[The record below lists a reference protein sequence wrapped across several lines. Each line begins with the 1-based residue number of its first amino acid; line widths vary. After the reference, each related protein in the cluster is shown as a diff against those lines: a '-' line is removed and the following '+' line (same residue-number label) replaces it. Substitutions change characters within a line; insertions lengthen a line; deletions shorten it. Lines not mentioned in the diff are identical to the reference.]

1 MQKSKKKMC
10 QTDEKKRRGA
20 EVFSTP
26 FFLSIPFPNQNP
38 HQRARAHSIGAL
50 LNISFLL
57 FFLRFFVFLSPK
69 RSIHSSR
76 TSRWSRARACIY
88 ISRNARSR
96 RVSLERRDEKKREKE
111 RKRERDDD
119 PRGKREEEE
128 ERSNRFFGAVVCVR
142 ASEDERKR
150 ERKQDFPLLFERF
163 SKGALRAEFLFS
175 HSLSLTLVRSCL

>member
-88 ISRNARSR
+88 IYISKRAISSSFTRETR
-96 RVSLERRDEKKREKE
+96 REKE
-111 RKRERDDD
+111 REGKKTTCTRRGSRRKKGRGRRKIESFFRSGRLRESER
-119 PRGKREEEE
+119 RREKEREET
-128 ERSNRFFGAVVCVR
+128 R
-142 ASEDERKR
+142 
-150 ERKQDFPLLFERF
+150 
-163 SKGALRAEFLFS
+163 
-175 HSLSLTLVRSCL
+175 LSSSFRTL